1 MLPLDRYLLLLLHR
15 LINIDSLG
23 DLNCLV
29 LYVRD
34 DRVEIYVVRI
44 IVEVPRLLLVVE
56 HEFKVIATLASV
68 LGKAEGVR
76 WASLS

>member
-1 MLPLDRYLLLLLHR
+1 LLPLDRYLLLLLHR

-76 WASLS
+76 WPSLS